1 MRPFWSADPLDTP
14 VTATAPLWNQGIHSH
29 FYPASA
35 FFLTEA
41 HPAAPVRGLGSQSVS
56 CLCNP
61 IAEELR
67 CWQGLRGLAWGRG
80 WSDETTSEISMSIA
94 LGVSQ
99 QIALPHGSGDSFPER
114 QESQNQ
120 AFWNVPCGFPVH
132 SPAVAPAAH
141 PQNCVRS
148 CSRGLKRPWEGLHL
162 IHGECFHAGSLG
174 KMAQW
179 LLPQPCAC
187 GSSMGLARLH

>member
-1 MRPFWSADPLDTP
+1 MEPGNTQS
-14 VTATAPLWNQGIHSH
+14 
-29 FYPASA
+29 
-35 FFLTEA
+35 FL
-41 HPAAPVRGLGSQSVS
+41 PCLCILSYRGPPSSPCEGPGLSVS
-56 CLCNP
+56 QLPLQPYCS
-61 IAEELR
+61 EELC